1 MVYKVLEATMENPL
15 KNDFVQTCERY
26 LKTLNLK
33 LTFSEIEQM
42 GNWKFKNLVK
52 EQVKVAAFNY
62 LIAQQKKQTK
72 ILDIQ
77 YKSLEMQEYLL
88 GGNKNIDVSRFI
100 FKARSK
106 TLDIKMQK
114 KWKYEDKLCSGCKV
128 REETGEEIL
137 SCWYFGK
144 EENVKPIT
152 YGMFYCESISDMI
165 LVAKC
170 MMERLKRRKAILDT
184 G

>member
-1 MVYKVLEATMENPL
+1 MENPL
-15 KNDFVQTCERY
+15 KNDFVQSCEKY

-42 GNWKFKNLVK
+42 GIWKFKNLVK

-88 GGNKNIDVSRFI
+88 GGHKNIDVS
-100 FKARSK
+100 
-106 TLDIKMQK
+106 
-114 KWKYEDKLCSGCKV
+114 
-128 REETGEEIL
+128 
-137 SCWYFGK
+137 
-144 EENVKPIT
+144 NV
-152 YGMFYCESISDMI
+152 Y
-165 LVAKC
+165 
-170 MMERLKRRKAILDT
+170 LKHGLKHWI
-184 G
+184 

>member
-1 MVYKVLEATMENPL
+1 
-15 KNDFVQTCERY
+15 
-26 LKTLNLK
+26 
-33 LTFSEIEQM
+33 
-42 GNWKFKNLVK
+42 
-52 EQVKVAAFNY
+52 
-62 LIAQQKKQTK
+62 
-72 ILDIQ
+72 
-77 YKSLEMQEYLL
+77 MQEYLL
-88 GGNKNIDVSRFI
+88 GGNKNIDVSRFM

-106 TLDIKMQK
+106 RLDIKIQK
-114 KWKYEDKLCSGCKV
+114 KWKYEDKLWSGCKV

-144 EENVKPIT
+144 EDNVKPIT
-152 YGMFYCESISDMI
+152 YGMFYCDVISNMI